1 MEKYNKKP
9 EYWERAKKILR
20 NNDPVLSKIISAT
33 PNNQYLTINKKPF
46 ETLANAIIGQQISV
60 MAAASILRK
69 LNSKIPS
76 ISAKNINKLHHMTLK
91 SCGLSK
97 QKILYLKILSNMC
110 TCKPT
115 FFTDLKHLSNNDII
129 CELTK
134 LKGIGEWTAQMYLI
148 FQLNR
153 QDVVPMLDI
162 GFINSFKKIYKIN
175 DIKSKKSEQILQ
187 SWKPYSTVAVWYIWR
202 VIDPDVVQY

>member
-20 NNDPVLSKIISAT
+20 NNDPILSKIISAT
-33 PNNQYLTINKKPF
+33 ASNQYLTINKKPF

-69 LNSKIPS
+69 LNNKIPS

-91 SCGLSK
+91 SCGLSR

-115 FFTDLKHLSNNDII
+115 LFTDLKHLSNNDII
-129 CELTK
+129 DELTK

>member
-69 LNSKIPS
+69 LKSKIPYN
-76 ISAKNINKLHHMTLK
+76 SAKNINKFHHMTLK
-91 SCGLSK
+91 SCGLSR

-129 CELTK
+129 DELTK

>member
-20 NNDPVLSKIISAT
+20 NNDPILSKIISAT
-33 PNNQYLTINKKPF
+33 ASNQYLTINKKPF

-60 MAAASILRK
+60 VAAASILRK

-91 SCGLSK
+91 SCGLSR

-115 FFTDLKHLSNNDII
+115 LFTDLKHLSNNDII
-129 CELTK
+129 DELTK

>member
-110 TCKPT
+110 TCKPPL
-115 FFTDLKHLSNNDII
+115 FTDLKHLTNNDII

-162 GFINSFKKIYKIN
+162 GFFSCTF
-175 DIKSKKSEQILQ
+175 
-187 SWKPYSTVAVWYIWR
+187 
-202 VIDPDVVQY
+202 

>member
-110 TCKPT
+110 ICKPT
-115 FFTDLKHLSNNDII
+115 LFTDLKYLSNNDII
-129 CELTK
+129 EELTK

>member
-20 NNDPVLSKIISAT
+20 NNDPILSKIISAT
-33 PNNQYLTINKKPF
+33 ASNQYLTINKKPF

-91 SCGLSK
+91 SCGLSR
-97 QKILYLKILSNMC
+97 QKILYLRILSNMC
-110 TCKPT
+110 ISKPSL
-115 FFTDLKHLSNNDII
+115 FTDLKHLSNNDII

>member
-91 SCGLSK
+91 SCGLSR

-115 FFTDLKHLSNNDII
+115 LFTDLKHLSNNDII

>member
-20 NNDPVLSKIISAT
+20 NNDPILSKIISAT
-33 PNNQYLTINKKPF
+33 ASNQYLTINKKPF

-69 LNSKIPS
+69 LNNKIPS

-91 SCGLSK
+91 SCGLSR
-97 QKILYLKILSNMC
+97 QKILYLRILSNMC
-110 TCKPT
+110 ICKPSL
-115 FFTDLKHLSNNDII
+115 FTDLKHLSNNDII
-129 CELTK
+129 AELTK

-162 GFINSFKKIYKIN
+162 GFINSFKKIYKI
-175 DIKSKKSEQILQ
+175 DDVKSKKSEQILQ

>member
-69 LNSKIPS
+69 LNNKIPS

-91 SCGLSK
+91 SCGLSR

-115 FFTDLKHLSNNDII
+115 LFTDLKHLSNNDII
-129 CELTK
+129 DELTK

>member
-1 MEKYNKKP
+1 MEIYNKKP

-110 TCKPT
+110 TRKPT
-115 FFTDLKHLSNNDII
+115 LFTDLKHLSNNDII

>member
-1 MEKYNKKP
+1 P

-115 FFTDLKHLSNNDII
+115 LFTDLKHLSNSDII
-129 CELTK
+129 DELTK